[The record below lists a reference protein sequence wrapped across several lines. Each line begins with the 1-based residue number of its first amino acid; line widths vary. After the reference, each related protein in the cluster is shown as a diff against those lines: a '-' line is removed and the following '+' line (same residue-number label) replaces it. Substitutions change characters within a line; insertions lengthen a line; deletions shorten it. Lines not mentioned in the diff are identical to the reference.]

1 MCSATQDRA
10 DGHVAGARHVGTQAV
25 WLRDEGPGGAVDQ
38 VRRCGHQ
45 RNRRQVALI
54 PASILML
61 SQLAAELRGAATV
74 VLHCGKSVQ
83 RGPHAANRYE
93 EARARLADA
102 GDDALAAQRV
112 VLLEG
117 GFAAFAACPAAQGLL
132 AAEKQAEKPQTK

>member
-1 MCSATQDRA
+1 MATWQARA
-10 DGHVAGARHVGTQAV
+10 TSGRRPCGCATKAPAALWTRCGAVGT
-25 WLRDEGPGGAVDQ
+25 RP
-38 VRRCGHQ
+38 
-45 RNRRQVALI
+45 RRQVALTA
-54 PASILML
+54 ASILML

-102 GDDALAAQRV
+102 GDAALAAQRV

-132 AAEKQAEKPQTK
+132 AAEDDK